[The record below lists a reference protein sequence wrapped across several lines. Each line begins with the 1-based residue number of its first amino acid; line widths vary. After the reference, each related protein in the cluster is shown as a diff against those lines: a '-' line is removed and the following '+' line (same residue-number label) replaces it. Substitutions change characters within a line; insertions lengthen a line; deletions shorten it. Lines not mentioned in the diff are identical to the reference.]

1 VTGAMMTTVGA
12 VLKRIEAGRSTKT
25 LERPAKDSELGILRV
40 SAVTWGEFRPGENKA
55 MPLDF
60 DPGDVP
66 RPMKGDILIS
76 RANTREL
83 VGAPVMVEAD
93 HPNLLLSDKI
103 LRLVP
108 DCNIVVPRYLLR
120 ALRSSI
126 AASHFSQCAGGT
138 SGSMTNI
145 TQGDIRA
152 TPLRLPPLP
161 EQRRIAAILDRSA
174 ALRAKRRE
182 AIAKLHQLLKS
193 VFLEMFGDTT
203 VATTSVAELA
213 PSAGAIRT
221 GPFGSQLLHS
231 EFVDHGIAVLGID
244 NAVSNAFAW
253 AKPRFITEEK
263 YSQLSRYRVNPGD
276 VLITIMGTCGRCAVV
291 PDDIPTAINT
301 KHLCCISIDRTRC
314 EPEFLHSYFLLHPV
328 ARNYLES
335 RAKGAIMAGLNMGII
350 KELPVALPSI
360 EKQRHFVS
368 IKKSLGR
375 QLEQA
380 LTQENRFD
388 ELFAGLQQHAF
399 AGTL

>member
-1 VTGAMMTTVGA
+1 MTSTYFTRLGDFAKEISRRAPSEANLPVYSVTKHQGFVPSLEYFKKQVFSRDTKGYKMVA
-12 VLKRIEAGRSTKT
+12 AGELAYATIHLDEGSIGVC
-25 LERPAKDSELGILRV
+25 PALS
-40 SAVTWGEFRPGENKA
+40 
-55 MPLDF
+55 
-60 DPGDVP
+60 
-66 RPMKGDILIS
+66 LIS
-76 RANTREL
+76 PMYTVFSVDETKADPTYIERFLKSPKALSAYPTLSKGSVHRRAAISFGRLAEL
-83 VGAPVMVEAD
+83 PV
-93 HPNLLLSDKI
+93 P
-103 LRLVP
+103 
-108 DCNIVVPRYLLR
+108 
-120 ALRSSI
+120 
-126 AASHFSQCAGGT
+126 
-138 SGSMTNI
+138 
-145 TQGDIRA
+145 
-152 TPLRLPPLP
+152 LPPLP
-161 EQRRIAAILDRSA
+161 EQRRIVAILGKAD

-182 AIAKLHQLLKS
+182 AIAMLDQLLQS
-193 VFLEMFGDTT
+193 VFLEMFGGTT

-244 NAVSNAFAW
+244 NAVSNTFAW

-263 YSQLSRYRVNPGD
+263 YSQLARYRVNPGD

-360 EKQRHFVS
+360 EEQRHFVS

>member
-1 VTGAMMTTVGA
+1 VTSNYLTRLGDFAKEISRRAGSEANLPVYSVTKHQGFVPSLEYFKKQVFSRDTKGYKMVAAGELAYATIHLDEGSIGVCPKLSLISPMYTVFS
-12 VLKRIEAGRSTKT
+12 VDETKADAT
-25 LERPAKDSELGILRV
+25 YLERFLKSPKALSAYPTLSKGSVHRRAAISFARLAEL
-40 SAVTWGEFRPGENKA
+40 P
-55 MPLDF
+55 
-60 DPGDVP
+60 VP
-66 RPMKGDILIS
+66 
-76 RANTREL
+76 
-83 VGAPVMVEAD
+83 
-93 HPNLLLSDKI
+93 
-103 LRLVP
+103 
-108 DCNIVVPRYLLR
+108 
-120 ALRSSI
+120 
-126 AASHFSQCAGGT
+126 
-138 SGSMTNI
+138 
-145 TQGDIRA
+145 
-152 TPLRLPPLP
+152 LPPLP
-161 EQRRIAAILDRSA
+161 EQRRITAILGKAD

-182 AIAKLHQLLKS
+182 AIAKLDQLLKS

-203 VATTSVAELA
+203 VATTSVAGLA

-301 KHLCCISIDRTRC
+301 KHLCCITIDRTRC
-314 EPEFLHSYFLLHPV
+314 DPEFLHSYFLLHPV

>member
-1 VTGAMMTTVGA
+1 MSNLVSLGECTDRCLTWSPASEDPDGEFDYIDLSSVDKDT
-12 VLKRIEAGRSTKT
+12 KRIEGVSPIACSDAPSRARQIVKT
-25 LERPAKDSELGILRV
+25 
-40 SAVTWGEFRPGENKA
+40 
-55 MPLDF
+55 
-60 DPGDVP
+60 GDV
-66 RPMKGDILIS
+66 
-76 RANTREL
+76 L
-83 VGAPVMVEAD
+83 VSTVR
-93 HPNLLLSDKI
+93 PNLNGVAIVPAELDGATASTGYTVLRPRTNKVDGSYLFHWVKHPKFVGEMVRLAIGASYPAVSDKI
-103 LRLVP
+103 V
-108 DCNIVVPRYLLR
+108 R
-120 ALRSSI
+120 AAMI
-126 AASHFSQCAGGT
+126 
-138 SGSMTNI
+138 
-145 TQGDIRA
+145 
-152 TPLRLPPLP
+152 PLPPLS
-161 EQRRIAAILDRSA
+161 EQCRIAAILDKA
-174 ALRAKRRE
+174 DALRAKRRE
-182 AIAKLHQLLKS
+182 AIAKLDQLLQS
-193 VFLEMFGDTT
+193 VFLEMFGATIE
-203 VATTSVAELA
+203 ATTSVAELA

-244 NAVSNAFAW
+244 NAVSNTFAW

-375 QLEQA
+375 RLEQA

>member
-1 VTGAMMTTVGA
+1 MSFPSVALGEIAEFIRGVTYKPTDLMGNF
-12 VLKRIEAGRSTKT
+12 
-25 LERPAKDSELGILRV
+25 SEGSIVCMRTANVQKL
-40 SAVTWGEFRPGENKA
+40 
-55 MPLDF
+55 LDET
-60 DPGDVP
+60 D
-66 RPMKGDILIS
+66 
-76 RANTREL
+76 
-83 VGAPVMVEAD
+83 
-93 HPNLLLSDKI
+93 LLSIPRSLVRNEVKI
-103 LRLVP
+103 LREGDLLVSTANSWNLVGK
-108 DCNIVVPRYLLR
+108 CCWVPSLNYLATVGGFIAALRGDKTKVNLRYLYHWFNSPDTQVDAR
-120 ALRSSI
+120 NCGR
-126 AASHFSQCAGGT
+126 QT
-138 SGSMTNI
+138 TNI
-145 TQGDIRA
+145 SNMDIGRCLA
-152 TPLRLPPLP
+152 LMIPLPPLP
-161 EQRRIAAILDRSA
+161 EQRRIAAILDKA
-174 ALRAKRRE
+174 DALRAKRRE
-182 AIAKLHQLLKS
+182 AITKLDQLLKS

-203 VATTSVAELA
+203 LATTSVAELA

-253 AKPRFITEEK
+253 AKPRFITAEK

-368 IKKSLGR
+368 IKKSVGR

>member
-1 VTGAMMTTVGA
+1 MSFPSVALGEIAEFIRGVTYKPTDLM
-12 VLKRIEAGRSTKT
+12 
-25 LERPAKDSELGILRV
+25 DNFSEGSIVCMRTANVQKL
-40 SAVTWGEFRPGENKA
+40 
-55 MPLDF
+55 LDET
-60 DPGDVP
+60 D
-66 RPMKGDILIS
+66 
-76 RANTREL
+76 
-83 VGAPVMVEAD
+83 
-93 HPNLLLSDKI
+93 LLSIPRSLVRNEVKI
-103 LRLVP
+103 LREGDLLVSTANSWNLVGK
-108 DCNIVVPRYLLR
+108 CCWVPSLNYLATVGGFIAALRGDKTKVNLRYLYHWFNSPDTQVDAR
-120 ALRSSI
+120 NCGR
-126 AASHFSQCAGGT
+126 QT
-138 SGSMTNI
+138 TNI
-145 TQGDIRA
+145 SNMDIGRCLA
-152 TPLRLPPLP
+152 LMIPLPPLP
-161 EQRRIAAILDRSA
+161 EQRRIAAILDKA
-174 ALRAKRRE
+174 DALRAKRRE
-182 AIAKLHQLLKS
+182 AITKLDQLLKS
-193 VFLEMFGDTT
+193 VFLEMFGDSML
-203 VATTSVAELA
+203 ATTSVAELA

-253 AKPRFITEEK
+253 AKPRFITAEK

-368 IKKSLGR
+368 IKKLVGR

>member
-1 VTGAMMTTVGA
+1 MTAFPRKAIAQLILSEKPSIKAATKEKVWGLNLDQIESGTGK
-12 VLKRIEAGRSTKT
+12 VLKKNSVAI
-25 LERPAKDSELGILRV
+25 SELGPSTYSFIAGTVLYSKLRPYLNKV
-40 SAVTWGEFRPGENKA
+40 LVADDDGYATTELVPLRCDPTQVFPTYLAYYLRSPEF
-55 MPLDF
+55 LSF
-60 DPGDVP
+60 
-66 RPMKGDILIS
+66 
-76 RANTREL
+76 ANT
-83 VGAPVMVEAD
+83 VVAGAKMPRMVMSEFW
-93 HPNLLLSDKI
+93 
-103 LRLVP
+103 
-108 DCNIVVPRYLLR
+108 RYE
-120 ALRSSI
+120 I
-126 AASHFSQCAGGT
+126 
-138 SGSMTNI
+138 
-145 TQGDIRA
+145 
-152 TPLRLPPLP
+152 PLPPLT
-161 EQRRIAAILDRSA
+161 EQRRIAAILDKA
-174 ALRAKRRE
+174 DALRFKRRE
-182 AIAKLHQLLKS
+182 AIAKLDQLLKS

-203 VATTSVAELA
+203 VATTSVAGLA

-350 KELPVALPSI
+350 KEIPVALPSI

-368 IKKSLGR
+368 IKESLGR